1 MSNNAEK
8 FATGN
13 RYELV
18 SVMPGK
24 VKDLPVGCIT
34 FRLKPEM
41 AQLTVMLDRP
51 GLERLIEDVSF
62 ILRTSPTLAQGN
74 HQELTLAEIEAIAR

>member
-1 MSNNAEK
+1 MKNSE

-24 VKDLPVGCIT
+24 VKDTPVGVVT

-41 AQLTVMLDRP
+41 VCISVMLDRP
-51 GLERLIEDVSF
+51 ALERLVEDVSF
-62 ILRTSPTLAQGN
+62 ILRTSATLAEGN
-74 HQELTLAEIEAIAR
+74 HQELPLALIEEIGR